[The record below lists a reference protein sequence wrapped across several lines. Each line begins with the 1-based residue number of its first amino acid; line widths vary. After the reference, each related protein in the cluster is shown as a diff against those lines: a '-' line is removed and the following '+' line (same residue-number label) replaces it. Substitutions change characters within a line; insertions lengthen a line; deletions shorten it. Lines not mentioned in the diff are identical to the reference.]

1 LLFDGALRARAPL
14 RFLCDLALQ
23 RFNNEFVYA
32 ESEAETAIVAE
43 LSLVIHNVLQGHRSG
58 DELFMRSLCVFAMYR
73 PLHRQTGIESLLT
86 EIPCAEITGQMLRR
100 TVVDVLEETRLRSS
114 IRRIGRITDAVSQRV
129 RAQYEENPYPRWIA
143 FDRDVKVSV
152 SDWIRSEL
160 PGLSLPMADSTTM
173 NVVAGC
179 GTGVEAVSLAAKVA
193 GIRITAVDLSLSSIA
208 YAKRKANELGL
219 GNIQFV
225 QADILELG
233 ELQERFDAVL
243 CVGVLH
249 HLREPQAGLRALVPL
264 VHPGGLLKI
273 GLYSERA
280 RSAVNAARKIIGER
294 RMGGHGA
301 LNPNNP
307 ARVARC
313 HPEFTLGRP
322 ASVARFFY
330 HEWVPRP
337 PLSRPGTPVHAC
349 ADF

>member
-1 LLFDGALRARAPL
+1 
-14 RFLCDLALQ
+14 
-23 RFNNEFVYA
+23 
-32 ESEAETAIVAE
+32 
-43 LSLVIHNVLQGHRSG
+43 
-58 DELFMRSLCVFAMYR
+58 
-73 PLHRQTGIESLLT
+73 
-86 EIPCAEITGQMLRR
+86 MLRR

-160 PGLSLPMADSTTM
+160 PGLSLPMADSTTI
-173 NVVAGC
+173 NVLVAGC
-179 GTGVEAVSLAAKVA
+179 GTGVEAVSLAAKVE

-249 HLREPQAGLRALVPL
+249 HLREPQAGLHALVPL

-273 GLYSERA
+273 GLYSKRA

-294 RMGGHGA
+294 RMA
-301 LNPNNP
+301 ATEPSIRTIRQELLAATPNSP
-307 ARVARC
+307 LAGLLRWRDFFTMSGCRDLLFHVQE
-313 HPEFTLGRP
+313 HQFTLAQISELLHSARLTILGLAHHLPQQAVQAYRRLAPSDQRMVDLTKWEAVEALFP
-322 ASVARFFY
+322 ATFEDMYVIWCRTQ
-330 HEWVPRP
+330 V
-337 PLSRPGTPVHAC
+337 
-349 ADF
+349 